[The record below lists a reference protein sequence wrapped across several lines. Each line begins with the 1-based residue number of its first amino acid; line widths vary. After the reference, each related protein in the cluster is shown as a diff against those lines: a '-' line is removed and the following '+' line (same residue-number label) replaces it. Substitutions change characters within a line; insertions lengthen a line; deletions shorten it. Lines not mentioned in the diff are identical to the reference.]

1 MLTGIV
7 AFLVKGG
14 VVMAPLLVCSV
25 MALAVV
31 LERAWFWWRA
41 SPASDAERVLS
52 HAARAEWDAALR
64 VGDGSRSPVARVLA
78 AGIRHRHPAPALAME
93 AAAHEEQARFTRY
106 LAVLDTIITLSPLLG
121 LLGTVTGM
129 ILAFGVMSTS
139 GIDQPHAITGGV
151 AEALIATASG
161 LAVAMAAL
169 VPYNYFTRR
178 AERTL
183 ADIERQGS
191 RLELVLQSVPV
202 AGRKAPA
209 AESAA

>member
-1 MLTGIV
+1 
-7 AFLVKGG
+7 
-14 VVMAPLLVCSV
+14 MAPLLVCSV
-25 MALAVV
+25 TALAVV

-41 SPASDAERVLS
+41 RPASDAELVLG
-52 HAARAEWDAALR
+52 HAARAEWEAALR
-64 VGDGSRSPVARVLA
+64 VADGSRSPVVRVLA
-78 AGIRHRHPAPALAME
+78 AGIRHRHPAPTLAME
-93 AAAHEEQARFTRY
+93 AAAHEEEARFTRY

-129 ILAFGVMSTS
+129 ILAFGVMSAT
-139 GIDQPHAITGGV
+139 GINQPHAITGGV

-178 AERTL
+178 AERAL

-191 RLELVLQSVPV
+191 RLELVLQS
-202 AGRKAPA
+202 APA
-209 AESAA
+209 VVRKAESAA

>member
-1 MLTGIV
+1 MLTSIV

-93 AAAHEEQARFTRY
+93 AAAHEEQARFI
-106 LAVLDTIITLSPLLG
+106 ALG
-121 LLGTVTGM
+121 SRADV
-129 ILAFGVMSTS
+129 V
-139 GIDQPHAITGGV
+139 DP
-151 AEALIATASG
+151 
-161 LAVAMAAL
+161 AAL
-169 VPYNYFTRR
+169 RDRVR
-178 AERTL
+178 ADRL
-183 ADIERQGS
+183 AGADAS
-191 RLELVLQSVPV
+191 R
-202 AGRKAPA
+202 
-209 AESAA
+209 